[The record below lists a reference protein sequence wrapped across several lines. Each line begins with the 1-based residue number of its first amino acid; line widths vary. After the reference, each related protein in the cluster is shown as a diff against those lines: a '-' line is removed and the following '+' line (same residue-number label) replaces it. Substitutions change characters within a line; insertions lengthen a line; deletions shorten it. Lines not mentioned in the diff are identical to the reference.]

1 MQKKF
6 YKIERS
12 NDIDCY
18 PNDQNMPNYIYNES
32 TEYYEECY
40 SSCKFCSRQK
50 TLSSNLNHSCLTCN
64 DGFLKSFEYM
74 GNCYIIDNLDNS
86 TIKKVVN
93 NQTDEQY
100 STVDF
105 CLNKYI
111 RHLNIM
117 STFKKNNFL

>member
-18 PNDQNMPNYIYNES
+18 PNDQNMPNYIYNKS

-40 SSCKFCSRQK
+40 SSCKFCSIQK

-64 DGFLKSFEYM
+64 DGF
-74 GNCYIIDNLDNS
+74 
-86 TIKKVVN
+86 
-93 NQTDEQY
+93 
-100 STVDF
+100 
-105 CLNKYI
+105 
-111 RHLNIM
+111 
-117 STFKKNNFL
+117 